1 MAREGSR
8 GSRPRK
14 GRAKARRLQGDG
26 EERGTWET
34 GWDGRPRGRRQ
45 EYVSGE
51 RGRDIL
57 RRACPARVQG
67 QVRKPTRAQLP
78 CAGHTRRA
86 ATGRDR
92 FADRLHATETGDA
105 RGHQAAGS
113 SVYQRS
119 GAVYETESV
128 GGKNGQIFL

>member
-1 MAREGSR
+1 MAKSAEFWKPGWTAGR
-8 GSRPRK
+8 GDRHK
-14 GRAKARRLQGDG
+14 
-26 EERGTWET
+26 
-34 GWDGRPRGRRQ
+34 

-57 RRACPARVQG
+57 RRACPAWIQG

-78 CAGHTRRA
+78 CAGDTRRA

-105 RGHQAAGS
+105 RGDQAAGS

-128 GGKNGQIFL
+128 GGKHGQIFL